1 MITFLVIALEI
12 HLECHVLMLLQLSKT
27 FRQIFLIKVQFNE
40 WKAFNNLR
48 EVMKDYVLFSTH
60 IHGSVNNLVDNM
72 ISSSLVS
79 QMRSQRLL
87 S

>member
-12 HLECHVLMLLQLSKT
+12 HLECHVLMLLQINKT
-27 FRQIFLIKVQFNE
+27 FRKIFLIKVQLNK
-40 WKAFNNLR
+40 WKTLNNFR
-48 EVMKDYVLFSTH
+48 EVMKDYVLFLTH
-60 IHGSVNNLVDNM
+60 IHNGVNYLVNNM

-79 QMRSQRLL
+79 QMGSQRLL